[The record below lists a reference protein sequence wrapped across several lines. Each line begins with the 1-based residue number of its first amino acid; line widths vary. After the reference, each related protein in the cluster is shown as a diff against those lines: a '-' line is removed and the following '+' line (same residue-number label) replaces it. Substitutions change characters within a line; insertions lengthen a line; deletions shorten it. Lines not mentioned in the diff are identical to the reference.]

1 MSESESVTG
10 QSEILLEAARP
21 DLFRVN
27 AFRVT
32 ELPVDAT
39 ARDLVKRQQII
50 EMASKTGLAV
60 PPGPGR
66 ALPLPDS
73 GGLDAVYE
81 AMQRLRDPERRLVDE
96 FFWFWP
102 HQLGQSRRDEALLA
116 LAQGDIKAA
125 TNLWLRQEQ
134 SSEMNV
140 SMHNLAVLSHAT
152 ALDFE
157 WLGTNQSLTDEQKKQ
172 RDLSWRQAFIRWKIL
187 LDYEGFWSRLT
198 ARIRDLDDPR
208 LPTGTARRIRQS
220 LPLALILINAQ
231 LAVRAVEA
239 GAIEQARRHLRIIKE
254 SGFENTIIDEA
265 LRRAVEPIRERIK
278 TFGKSAE
285 EKATAEPVYGD
296 DATRR
301 LITQTKPLLMVLDT
315 LLPDDHPTR
324 VSMHD
329 EVARRILACQI
340 LFANKTENWRV
351 SVELLEVALPIAA
364 SASVR
369 ARLEENLQIV
379 KRNLEFQQMYGTCF
393 FCKKRSG
400 EDNAAAEIK
409 MVGNVNRIPLW
420 NGTRITWQNLTV
432 RVPRCRV
439 CKTAHANATTL
450 SGAIYTIG
458 LLIGLG
464 GCSVT
469 MAAAKNAE
477 WLGIIVFGGLLVI
490 AGIIASMLEKKTL
503 EGILPLSA
511 QTQFP
516 AVQDLIGQGWAIGEK
531 PEGVN

>member
-1 MSESESVTG
+1 MGESESLAG
-10 QSEILLEAARP
+10 QSEILLEAACP

-50 EMASKTGLAV
+50 EMASKTGLPV

-66 ALPLPDS
+66 ALPLTESNGPEM
-73 GGLDAVYE
+73 VTE

-116 LAQGDIKAA
+116 LAQGDIQAA

-140 SMHNLAVLSHAT
+140 SMHNLAVLAHAT

-157 WLGTNQSLTDEQKKQ
+157 WLGTHQSLSDEQKKQ

-208 LPTGTARRIRQS
+208 LPTGTTRRIRQS
-220 LPLALILINAQ
+220 LPLALMLINAQ
-231 LAVRAVEA
+231 LAVRAAEA
-239 GAIEQARRHLRIIKE
+239 GSMEQARRHLRIIKE
-254 SGFENTIIDEA
+254 AGFENGVVDEA
-265 LRRAVEPIRERIK
+265 FRRAVEPIRDRIK
-278 TFGKSAE
+278 TLGKSAE
-285 EKATAEPVYGD
+285 EKSNAKPTEGD
-296 DATRR
+296 EATRQ
-301 LITQTKPLLMVLDT
+301 LLTQTRPLLAVLDC
-315 LLPDDHPTR
+315 LLPDNHPTR

-329 EVARRILACQI
+329 EVARRVLACQI
-340 LFANKTENWRV
+340 LFANKTENWQV
-351 SVELLEVALPIAA
+351 SIELLEAALPIVA

-379 KRNLEFQQMYGTCF
+379 KGNLEFQKRYKTCW
-393 FCKKRSG
+393 FCKTRSSE
-400 EDNAAAEIK
+400 EDAAVQVK
-409 MVGNVNRIPLW
+409 MVGNVVRIPIW
-420 NGTRITWQNLTV
+420 NGVRVTWQNLTV

-439 CKTAHANATTL
+439 CKSAHTNASTL

-469 MAAAKNAE
+469 MSVAKNAE
-477 WLGIIVFGGLLVI
+477 WVGIGIFIGVLFI
-490 AGIIASMLEKKTL
+490 AGGIASVLEKRNL
-503 EGILPLSA
+503 QGIEPLSA

-516 AVQDLIGQGWAIGEK
+516 TVVEMIKQGWAIGEK